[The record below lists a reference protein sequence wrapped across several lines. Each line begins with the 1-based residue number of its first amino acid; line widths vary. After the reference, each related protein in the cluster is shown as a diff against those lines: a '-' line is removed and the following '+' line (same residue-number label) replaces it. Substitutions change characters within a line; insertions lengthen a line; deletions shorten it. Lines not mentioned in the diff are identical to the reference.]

1 MKLKW
6 IEYYSEGSRSP
17 FRRMFNNFSG
27 ILKVVVIKIQ
37 EEISFCKYEKNVNE
51 KNDLNLK
58 QLIVTFLQY
67 LDLLHY
73 QTY

>member
-1 MKLKW
+1 
-6 IEYYSEGSRSP
+6 
-17 FRRMFNNFSG
+17 MFNNFSG